1 MSAPAGEASVTLRVA
16 VPADEAA
23 LRRLAELDSVARP
36 AGRTLLAEVD
46 GVPVAAIALERGDL
60 VADPFVPTAE
70 VVELL
75 RTRAA
80 QLTAARDRPWWA
92 RLGHGARARE
102 VGRVARLALAA
113 WRRRYGGQAA

>member
-1 MSAPAGEASVTLRVA
+1 MRATAHEAGVTLRVA
-16 VPADEAA
+16 TPADAA
-23 LRRLAELDSVARP
+23 TLRRLAELDSAATP

-46 GVPVAAIALERGDL
+46 GAPVAAISLQRREI

-80 QLTAARDRPWWA
+80 QLTAARDRPWSA
-92 RLGHGARARE
+92 RLGNGARARE

-113 WRRRYGGQAA
+113 WRRRYGSQAA